1 MVNVPIIVG
10 GSLLVVGLIVASG
23 FAFDAFAKGD
33 NKKEAMVE
41 IFRMPPSP
49 PPPSPANPVGARRAL
64 FDKVDESKEFNLS
77 AKERTNL
84 VSELAKKRMAKR

>member
-10 GSLLVVGLIVASG
+10 GSLLVVGLVVASG

-33 NKKEAMVE
+33 TKKEAMVE

-49 PPPSPANPVGARRAL
+49 PPPSPREPVMRRQL
-64 FDKVDESKEFNLS
+64 FDKADENQEFKLS
-77 AKERTNL
+77 TTERKNL
-84 VSELAKKRMAKR
+84 VSDLAKKRMAKR